1 MPVPPAVPGQ
11 TFSSAGQKASFISRD
26 ALIGAMNVWVLGLA
40 IYDLK
45 QQAMR
50 SVLLVFIGS
59 YGRPND
65 EGCVQPA

>member
-1 MPVPPAVPGQ
+1 L
-11 TFSSAGQKASFISRD
+11 R
-26 ALIGAMNVWVLGLA
+26 GAATAEGLA

-50 SVLLVFIGS
+50 SVLLVFNGS

-65 EGCVQPA
+65 EGLCAAGAVVEWQSKRPAQ